1 MVRLGYVLMVRLGY
15 VLMVR
20 LGYVLMVRLG
30 GFKPSMDVW
39 HICVY
44 TVDTISED
52 EVQGAPAP

>member
-44 TVDTISED
+44 TVDTISEN
-52 EVQGAPAP
+52 EV